1 MSNSFETDWSLA
13 DLKAKAE
20 ELAEGELVWVEQG
33 SLVVGWD
40 WLSEA
45 FYLVDLE
52 HPDGW
57 VIERSDFA
65 LDRVF
70 EQEYRKGEVND

>member
-1 MSNSFETDWSLA
+1 MSKDE
-13 DLKAKAE
+13 LKAKAE
-20 ELAEGELVWVEQG
+20 LLAGGELVWVEQG

-45 FYLVDLE
+45 FYLIDTE
-52 HPDGW
+52 HPDGAL
-57 VIERSDFA
+57 IERSDFQ

-70 EQEYRKGEVND
+70 EEENYG